1 MANLNFITERMKPER
16 VVQKEGRETS
26 KINPPDL
33 VNASLKSL
41 KI

>member
-1 MANLNFITERMKPER
+1 MANLNSTMERMKLER
-16 VVQKEGRETS
+16 GAKKRGKRNS